1 MFIIFAILSYIV
13 STAAISTYQPT
24 SCDDPANGVL
34 AACDNDPILC
44 PGYQICEPVAL
55 PLFAI
60 IEEICVYFFTFEY
73 FSRLLTCWAVSPRIA
88 KVLPANW
95 KAENKWDSPQP
106 VYSWYYFML
115 KYALRVPN
123 LIDFIAIAP
132 YYFNLLQGKGGGGS
146 FARVLRLFRLVRVL
160 RLLKALTF
168 LKNVDVTITLI
179 SMTLRNASQVLFV
192 FLFFVLIIILL
203 FACIIF
209 MCEQGTFTVD
219 NDYPQGAWLRNTADK
234 TGVEVSPLTPAS
246 TSPSHI
252 PPFRHFILVPT
263 HITLSHL
270 LSRKTISYAAPTS
283 NHPPISSPS
292 TPR

>member
-1 MFIIFAILSYIV
+1 MF
-13 STAAISTYQPT
+13 
-24 SCDDPANGVL
+24 
-34 AACDNDPILC
+34 
-44 PGYQICEPVAL
+44 
-55 PLFAI
+55 
-60 IEEICVYFFTFEY
+60 
-73 FSRLLTCWAVSPRIA
+73 
-88 KVLPANW
+88 
-95 KAENKWDSPQP
+95 
-106 VYSWYYFML
+106 

-123 LIDFIAIAP
+123 LIDFVAIAP

-219 NDYPQGAWLRNTADK
+219 NDYPQGNYNT
-234 TGVEVSPLTPAS
+234 
-246 TSPSHI
+246 
-252 PPFRHFILVPT
+252 PF
-263 HITLSHL
+263 
-270 LSRKTISYAAPTS
+270 
-283 NHPPISSPS
+283 
-292 TPR
+292 

>member
-1 MFIIFAILSYIV
+1 M
-13 STAAISTYQPT
+13 STTNIATYQPT
-24 SCDDPANGVL
+24 SCDDIPNGVF
-34 AACDNDPILC
+34 APCDNDPILC

-55 PLFAI
+55 PLFTV
-60 IEEICVYFFTFEY
+60 IEDICVYFFTFEY

-88 KVLPANW
+88 KVLPGNW
-95 KAENKWDSPQP
+95 KHENKWDSPQP
-106 VYSWYYFML
+106 VYSWYYFMF

-132 YYFNLLQGKGGGGS
+132 FYFNMIQGKGGGGS

-209 MCEQGTFTVD
+209 MCEQGSFTVN
-219 NDYPQGAWLRNTADK
+219 NDYPQGAWLRPTADK
-234 TGVEVSPLTPAS
+234 TTVEVISPFSSLLF
-246 TSPSHI
+246 SPY
-252 PPFRHFILVPT
+252 
-263 HITLSHL
+263 TLHS
-270 LSRKTISYAAPTS
+270 SPCTM
-283 NHPPISSPS
+283 HPPMYTHLICYNVP
-292 TPR
+292 